1 MVKEVNE
8 VSVIESQMLPVFN
21 APIELE
27 MIGNEYHLK
36 NYDSLVD
43 SLKQFNKQVDN
54 YTYNDNDRQP
64 IKKIKSAANKTI
76 KAFKQEV
83 KKQQEALF
91 SPVTAEAKEIE
102 TLMTKLSKGLAKGLD
117 EDDKRVKAEK
127 KAELTE
133 LFEDAKETIP
143 NLADLDFDFDD
154 VYDVAWLNRTASRN
168 KTIASL
174 DSRMETISM
183 LVANPVLANNDIKE
197 IIEYLE
203 DADWDGL
210 KAQNNLTTLNVNR
223 QEEELNRQLLEEARR
238 RKELEEKE
246 KDILSKD
253 ESVSS
258 AELVTLK
265 DDEAKSMTEAKKLI
279 KVNVSDWARI
289 RDLLLAAQIEFEEVL

>member
-27 MIGNEYHLK
+27 MVGNEYHLK
-36 NYDSLVD
+36 NYESLVD

-102 TLMTKLSKGLAKGLD
+102 KLMTNLSKGLAKGLD

-143 NLADLDFDFDD
+143 NLADRDFDFDD

-183 LVANPVLANNDIKE
+183 LVANPVLANNDIQE

-223 QEEELNRQLLEEARR
+223 QEEELNRQLIEEARR

-253 ESVSS
+253 ESASS

-279 KVNVSDWARI
+279 KVNVSDWARV

>member
-27 MIGNEYHLK
+27 MVDNEYHLK
-36 NYDSLVD
+36 NYESLVD

-91 SPVTAEAKEIE
+91 SPVTSEAKEIE

-143 NLADLDFDFDD
+143 SLADLDFDFDD
-154 VYDVAWLNRTASRN
+154 IYDVAWLNRTASRN

-183 LVANPVLANNDIKE
+183 LVANPVLTNNEIQE

-210 KAQNNLTTLNVNR
+210 KAQNKLTELNVHR
-223 QEEELNRQLLEEARR
+223 QEEELNRQLFEEAKR

-258 AELVTLK
+258 AELVTLN

-279 KVNVSDWARI
+279 KVNVSDWARV

>member
-27 MIGNEYHLK
+27 MVGNEYHLK
-36 NYDSLVD
+36 NYDTLVD

-91 SPVTAEAKEIE
+91 SPVTSEAKEIE

-117 EDDKRVKAEK
+117 EDDKRVKAKK

-143 NLADLDFDFDD
+143 SLADLDFDFDD
-154 VYDVAWLNRTASRN
+154 IYDVAWLNRTASRN

-183 LVANPVLANNDIKE
+183 LVANPVLANNEIQE

-203 DADWDGL
+203 DVDWDGL

-258 AELVTLK
+258 AELVTLN

-279 KVNVSDWARI
+279 KVNVSDWARV

>member
-27 MIGNEYHLK
+27 MVGNEYHLK
-36 NYDSLVD
+36 NYDTLVD

-143 NLADLDFDFDD
+143 SLADLDFDFDD
-154 VYDVAWLNRTASRN
+154 IYDAAWLNRTASRN

-183 LVANPVLANNDIKE
+183 LVANPVLANNDIQE

-210 KAQNNLTTLNVNR
+210 KAQNKLTELNINR
-223 QEEELNRQLLEEARR
+223 QEEELNHQLLEEARR

-258 AELVTLK
+258 AELVTLN

-279 KVNVSDWARI
+279 KVNVSDWARV

>member
-27 MIGNEYHLK
+27 MVNNEYHLK
-36 NYDSLVD
+36 NYESLVD

-91 SPVTAEAKEIE
+91 SPVTTEAKEIE
-102 TLMTKLSKGLAKGLD
+102 KLMTNLSKGLAKGLD

-183 LVANPVLANNDIKE
+183 LVANPVLANNDVQE

-210 KAQNNLTTLNVNR
+210 KAQNKLTELNVHR
-223 QEEELNRQLLEEARR
+223 QEDELNRQLLEEAKR

-246 KDILSKD
+246 KEILSKD

-265 DDEAKSMTEAKKLI
+265 DDEAKSMIEAKKLI
-279 KVNVSDWARI
+279 KVNVSDWARV

>member
-27 MIGNEYHLK
+27 MVGNEYHLK

-83 KKQQEALF
+83 KNQQEALF

-127 KAELTE
+127 KTELTE

-143 NLADLDFDFDD
+143 SLADLDFDFDD
-154 VYDVAWLNRTASRN
+154 IYDVAWLNRTASRN

-183 LVANPVLANNDIKE
+183 LVANPVLANNDIQE

-223 QEEELNRQLLEEARR
+223 QEEELNRQLLEEAKR

-279 KVNVSDWARI
+279 KVNVSDWARV

>member
-1 MVKEVNE
+1 MSNEVKEV
-8 VSVIESQMLPVFN
+8 SLIESQMLPVFK
-21 APIELE
+21 ASIELE
-27 MIGNEYHLK
+27 KIDNEYHLK
-36 NYDSLVD
+36 NYQPLVE
-43 SLKQFNKQVDN
+43 SLKAFNKQVDN
-54 YTYNDNDRQP
+54 YTYNDSDRQP

-91 SPVTAEAKEIE
+91 SPVTKEAKEIE
-102 TLMTKLSKGLAKGLD
+102 TLMTKLSKNLAKGLD

-143 NLADLDFDFDD
+143 NLADLDFDFND
-154 VYDVAWLNRTASRN
+154 VYDASWLNRTASRN

-183 LVANPVLANNDIKE
+183 LVANPVLANNDIQE

-210 KAQNNLTTLNVNR
+210 KAQNSLTTLNVNR
-223 QEEELNRQLLEEARR
+223 QEEELNRQLLEEAKKRQ
-238 RKELEEKE
+238 ELEQKEKE
-246 KDILSKD
+246 VLGKD
-253 ESVSS
+253 ETKSS
-258 AELVTLK
+258 AEIATLDVT
-265 DDEAKSMTEAKKLI
+265 EAKAMTEAKKLI
-279 KVNVSDWARI
+279 KVNVSDWNRV
-289 RDLLLAAQIEFEEVL
+289 RDLLIAAKIEFEEVL

>member
-27 MIGNEYHLK
+27 MVGNEYHLK
-36 NYDSLVD
+36 NYDTLVD

-91 SPVTAEAKEIE
+91 SPVTSEAKEIE
-102 TLMTKLSKGLAKGLD
+102 TLMTNLSKGLAKGLD

-143 NLADLDFDFDD
+143 SLADLDFDFDD
-154 VYDVAWLNRTASRN
+154 IYDVAWLNRTASRN

-183 LVANPVLANNDIKE
+183 LVANPVLTNNEIQE

-210 KAQNNLTTLNVNR
+210 KAQNKLTELNVHR
-223 QEEELNRQLLEEARR
+223 QEEELNRQLFEEAKR

-258 AELVTLK
+258 AELVTLN

-279 KVNVSDWARI
+279 KVNVSDWARV

>member
-27 MIGNEYHLK
+27 MVGNEYHLK

-91 SPVTAEAKEIE
+91 SPVTSEAKEIE

-143 NLADLDFDFDD
+143 SLADLDFDFDD
-154 VYDVAWLNRTASRN
+154 IYDVAWLNRTASRN

-183 LVANPVLANNDIKE
+183 LVANPVLANNDIQE

-279 KVNVSDWARI
+279 KVNVSDWARV

>member
-27 MIGNEYHLK
+27 MVGNEYHLK
-36 NYDSLVD
+36 NYDSLVE
-43 SLKQFNKQVDN
+43 SLKQFNKQVNN

-91 SPVTAEAKEIE
+91 SPVTSEAKEIE

-143 NLADLDFDFDD
+143 SLADLDFDFDD
-154 VYDVAWLNRTASRN
+154 IYDVAWLNRTASRN

-183 LVANPVLANNDIKE
+183 LVANPVLANNDIRE

-210 KAQNNLTTLNVNR
+210 KAQNKLTELNVHR
-223 QEEELNRQLLEEARR
+223 QEEELNRQLLEEAKR

-246 KDILSKD
+246 KEILSKD

-279 KVNVSDWARI
+279 KVNVSDWARV

>member
-27 MIGNEYHLK
+27 MVGNEYHLK
-36 NYDSLVD
+36 NYDSLVE
-43 SLKQFNKQVDN
+43 SLKQFNKQVNN

-91 SPVTAEAKEIE
+91 SPVTSEAKEIE
-102 TLMTKLSKGLAKGLD
+102 KLMTNLSKGLAKGLD

-143 NLADLDFDFDD
+143 SLADLDFDFDD
-154 VYDVAWLNRTASRN
+154 IYDVAWLNRTASRN

-183 LVANPVLANNDIKE
+183 LVANPVLANNDIQE

-258 AELVTLK
+258 AELVTLNG
-265 DDEAKSMTEAKKLI
+265 DEAKSMTEAKKLI
-279 KVNVSDWARI
+279 KVNVSDWARV

>member
-27 MIGNEYHLK
+27 MVDNEYHLK
-36 NYDSLVD
+36 NYESLVD

-102 TLMTKLSKGLAKGLD
+102 KLMTNLSKGLAKGLD

-183 LVANPVLANNDIKE
+183 LVANPVLANNDIQE

-210 KAQNNLTTLNVNR
+210 KAQNKLTELNVHR
-223 QEEELNRQLLEEARR
+223 QEEELNRQLLEEAKR

-246 KDILSKD
+246 KEILSKD
-253 ESVSS
+253 ESASS

-279 KVNVSDWARI
+279 KVNVSDWARV
-289 RDLLLAAQIEFEEVL
+289 RDLLFAAQIEFEEVL

>member
-27 MIGNEYHLK
+27 MVGNEYHLK
-36 NYDSLVD
+36 NYDSLVE
-43 SLKQFNKQVDN
+43 SLKQFNKQVNN

-102 TLMTKLSKGLAKGLD
+102 KLMTNLSKGLAKGLD

-143 NLADLDFDFDD
+143 SLADLDFDFDD
-154 VYDVAWLNRTASRN
+154 IYDVAWLNRTASRN

-183 LVANPVLANNDIKE
+183 LVANPVLANNDIQE

-223 QEEELNRQLLEEARR
+223 QEEELNRQLIEEARR

-258 AELVTLK
+258 AELVTLN

-279 KVNVSDWARI
+279 KVNVSDWARV

>member
-36 NYDSLVD
+36 NYDSLVE
-43 SLKQFNKQVDN
+43 SLKQFNKQVNN

-91 SPVTAEAKEIE
+91 SPVTSEAKEIE

-143 NLADLDFDFDD
+143 SLADLDFDFDD
-154 VYDVAWLNRTASRN
+154 IYDVAWLNRTASRN

-183 LVANPVLANNDIKE
+183 LVANPVLANNDIQE

-279 KVNVSDWARI
+279 KVNVSDWARV

>member
-27 MIGNEYHLK
+27 MVGNEYHLK
-36 NYDSLVD
+36 NYDSLVE
-43 SLKQFNKQVDN
+43 SLKQFNKQVNN

-102 TLMTKLSKGLAKGLD
+102 KLMTNLSKGLAKGLD

-143 NLADLDFDFDD
+143 SLADLNFDFDD
-154 VYDVAWLNRTASRN
+154 IYDVAWLNRTASRN

-183 LVANPVLANNDIKE
+183 LVANPVLANNDIQE

-223 QEEELNRQLLEEARR
+223 QEEELNRQLIEEARR

-258 AELVTLK
+258 AELVTLN

-279 KVNVSDWARI
+279 KVNVSDWARV

>member
-1 MVKEVNE
+1 MTVN
-8 VSVIESQMLPVFN
+8 QL
-21 APIELE
+21 
-27 MIGNEYHLK
+27 
-36 NYDSLVD
+36 
-43 SLKQFNKQVDN
+43 
-54 YTYNDNDRQP
+54 
-64 IKKIKSAANKTI
+64 KKIKSAANKTI

-91 SPVTAEAKEIE
+91 SPVTSEAKEIE
-102 TLMTKLSKGLAKGLD
+102 KLMTKLSKGLAKGLD

-183 LVANPVLANNDIKE
+183 LVANPVLANNDIQE

-210 KAQNNLTTLNVNR
+210 KAQNKLTELNINR

-258 AELVTLK
+258 AELVTLN

-279 KVNVSDWARI
+279 KVNVSDWARV

>member
-1 MVKEVNE
+1 MV
-8 VSVIESQMLPVFN
+8 
-21 APIELE
+21 
-27 MIGNEYHLK
+27 GNEYHLK

-91 SPVTAEAKEIE
+91 SPVTSEAKEIE

-143 NLADLDFDFDD
+143 SLADLDFDFDD
-154 VYDVAWLNRTASRN
+154 IYDVAWLNRTASRN

-183 LVANPVLANNDIKE
+183 LVANPVLANNDIQE

-223 QEEELNRQLLEEARR
+223 QEEELNRQL
-238 RKELEEKE
+238 LEEKE

-279 KVNVSDWARI
+279 KVNVSDWARV

>member
-27 MIGNEYHLK
+27 MVGNEYHLK

-54 YTYNDNDRQP
+54 YTYKDNDRQP

-127 KAELTE
+127 KAEFTE

-143 NLADLDFDFDD
+143 SLADLDFDFDD
-154 VYDVAWLNRTASRN
+154 IYDVAWLNRTASRN

-183 LVANPVLANNDIKE
+183 LVANPVLANNDIQE

-210 KAQNNLTTLNVNR
+210 KAQNKLTELNINR
-223 QEEELNRQLLEEARR
+223 QEEELNRQLLEEAKR

-279 KVNVSDWARI
+279 KVNVSDWARV

>member
-27 MIGNEYHLK
+27 MVGNEYHLK
-36 NYDSLVD
+36 NYESLVD

-91 SPVTAEAKEIE
+91 SPVTAEAKKIE
-102 TLMTKLSKGLAKGLD
+102 KLMTNLSKGLAKGLD

-183 LVANPVLANNDIKE
+183 LVANPVLANNDIQE

-258 AELVTLK
+258 AELVTLN

-279 KVNVSDWARI
+279 KVNVSDWARV

>member
-27 MIGNEYHLK
+27 MVGNEYHLK
-36 NYDSLVD
+36 NYDSLVE
-43 SLKQFNKQVDN
+43 SLKQFNKQVNN

-91 SPVTAEAKEIE
+91 SPVTSEAKEIE
-102 TLMTKLSKGLAKGLD
+102 KLMTNLSKGLAKGLD
-117 EDDKRVKAEK
+117 EDDKRVKVEK

-143 NLADLDFDFDD
+143 SLADLDFDFDD
-154 VYDVAWLNRTASRN
+154 IYDVAWLNRTASRN

-183 LVANPVLANNDIKE
+183 LVTNPVLANNDIQE

-210 KAQNNLTTLNVNR
+210 KAQNKLTELNINR
-223 QEEELNRQLLEEARR
+223 QEEELNRQLLEEAKR

-279 KVNVSDWARI
+279 KVNVSDWARV
-289 RDLLLAAQIEFEEVL
+289 RGLLLAAQIEFEEVL

>member
-36 NYDSLVD
+36 NYDSLVE
-43 SLKQFNKQVDN
+43 SLKQFNKQVNN

-83 KKQQEALF
+83 KKRQEALF
-91 SPVTAEAKEIE
+91 SPVTSEAKEIE

-143 NLADLDFDFDD
+143 SLADLDFDFDD
-154 VYDVAWLNRTASRN
+154 IYDVAWLNRTASRN

-258 AELVTLK
+258 AELVTLN

-279 KVNVSDWARI
+279 KVNVSDWARV

>member
-27 MIGNEYHLK
+27 MVDNEYHLK
-36 NYDSLVD
+36 NYESLVD

-102 TLMTKLSKGLAKGLD
+102 KLMTNLSKGLAKGLD

-143 NLADLDFDFDD
+143 SLADLDFDFDD
-154 VYDVAWLNRTASRN
+154 IYDVVWLNRTASRN

-183 LVANPVLANNDIKE
+183 LVANPVLANNEIQE

-258 AELVTLK
+258 AELVTLN

-279 KVNVSDWARI
+279 KVNVSDWARV

>member
-27 MIGNEYHLK
+27 MVDNEYHLK

-102 TLMTKLSKGLAKGLD
+102 KLMTNLSKGLAKGLD

-143 NLADLDFDFDD
+143 GLADLDFDFDD

-183 LVANPVLANNDIKE
+183 LVANPVLANNDVQE

-210 KAQNNLTTLNVNR
+210 KAQNKLTELNVHR
-223 QEEELNRQLLEEARR
+223 QEEELNRQLLEEAKR

-246 KDILSKD
+246 KEILSKD

-279 KVNVSDWARI
+279 KVNVRDWARV

>member
-27 MIGNEYHLK
+27 MVGNEYHLK
-36 NYDSLVD
+36 NYDTLVD

-91 SPVTAEAKEIE
+91 SPVTSEAKEIE

-127 KAELTE
+127 KAEFTE

-143 NLADLDFDFDD
+143 SLAGLDFDFDD
-154 VYDVAWLNRTASRN
+154 IYDVSWLNRTASRN

-183 LVANPVLANNDIKE
+183 LVANPVLANNDIQE

-258 AELVTLK
+258 AELVTLN

-279 KVNVSDWARI
+279 KVNVSDWARV

>member
-27 MIGNEYHLK
+27 MVGNEYHLK
-36 NYDSLVD
+36 NYDTLVD

-91 SPVTAEAKEIE
+91 SPVTSEAKEIE

-127 KAELTE
+127 KAEFTE

-143 NLADLDFDFDD
+143 SLAGLDFDFDD
-154 VYDVAWLNRTASRN
+154 IYDVSWLNRTASRN

-183 LVANPVLANNDIKE
+183 LVANPVLANNDIQE

-258 AELVTLK
+258 AELVTLN
-265 DDEAKSMTEAKKLI
+265 DDEAKSMTEAK
-279 KVNVSDWARI
+279 
-289 RDLLLAAQIEFEEVL
+289 

>member
-27 MIGNEYHLK
+27 MVGNEYHLK

-83 KKQQEALF
+83 KNQQEALF

-143 NLADLDFDFDD
+143 SLADLDFDFDD
-154 VYDVAWLNRTASRN
+154 IYDVAWLNRTASRN

-183 LVANPVLANNDIKE
+183 LVANPVLANNDIQE

-210 KAQNNLTTLNVNR
+210 KAQNKLAELNINR
-223 QEEELNRQLLEEARR
+223 QEEELNRQLLEEAKR

-279 KVNVSDWARI
+279 KVNVSDWARV

>member
-27 MIGNEYHLK
+27 MVGNEYHLK
-36 NYDSLVD
+36 NYDTLVD

-102 TLMTKLSKGLAKGLD
+102 KLMTNLSKGLAKGLD

-143 NLADLDFDFDD
+143 SLADLDFDFDD
-154 VYDVAWLNRTASRN
+154 IYDVAWLNRTASRN

-183 LVANPVLANNDIKE
+183 LVANPVLANNEIQE

-210 KAQNNLTTLNVNR
+210 KAQNKLTELNINR

-258 AELVTLK
+258 AELVTLN

-279 KVNVSDWARI
+279 KVNVSDWARV

>member
-36 NYDSLVD
+36 NYDSLVE
-43 SLKQFNKQVDN
+43 SLKQFNKQVNN

-91 SPVTAEAKEIE
+91 SPVTSEAKEIE

-143 NLADLDFDFDD
+143 SLADLDFDFDD
-154 VYDVAWLNRTASRN
+154 IYDVAWLNRTASRN

-183 LVANPVLANNDIKE
+183 LVANPVLANNDIQE

-210 KAQNNLTTLNVNR
+210 KAQNKLTELNINR

-258 AELVTLK
+258 AELVTLN

-279 KVNVSDWARI
+279 KVNVSDWARV

>member
-27 MIGNEYHLK
+27 MVGNEYHLK

-143 NLADLDFDFDD
+143 SLADLDFDFDD
-154 VYDVAWLNRTASRN
+154 IYDVAWLNRTASRN

-183 LVANPVLANNDIKE
+183 LVANPVLANNDIQE

-210 KAQNNLTTLNVNR
+210 KAQNKLTELNINR
-223 QEEELNRQLLEEARR
+223 QEEELNRQLLEEAKR

-279 KVNVSDWARI
+279 KVNVSDWARV

>member
-1 MVKEVNE
+1 MPKEVKD
-8 VSVIESQMLPVFN
+8 VSLIESQMLPVFK

-27 MIGNEYHLK
+27 KIDNEYHLK
-36 NYDSLVD
+36 NYQSLVE

-76 KAFKQEV
+76 KTFKQEV

-91 SPVTAEAKEIE
+91 SPVTKEAKEIE
-102 TLMTKLSKGLAKGLD
+102 TLMTKLSKNLAKGLD

-127 KAELTE
+127 KVEFTE
-133 LFEDAKETIP
+133 LFEDAKNTIP

-154 VYDVAWLNRTASRN
+154 VYDVSWLNRTASRN

-183 LVANPVLANNDIKE
+183 LVANPVLANNDIQE

-210 KAQNNLTTLNVNR
+210 KAQNKLTELNVHR
-223 QEEELNRQLLEEARR
+223 QEEELNRQLLEEAKKRQ
-238 RKELEEKE
+238 ELEKKEKE
-246 KDILSKD
+246 VLSKD
-253 ESVSS
+253 ETKSS
-258 AELVTLK
+258 AEMATL
-265 DDEAKSMTEAKKLI
+265 DVNEAKVMTEAKKLI
-279 KVNVSDWARI
+279 KVNVSDWARV
-289 RDLLLAAQIEFEEVL
+289 RDLLIAAKIEFEEVL

>member
-8 VSVIESQMLPVFN
+8 VSVIESQMLPLFN

-27 MIGNEYHLK
+27 MVGSEYHLK
-36 NYDSLVD
+36 NYDTLVD

-83 KKQQEALF
+83 KNQQDALF
-91 SPVTAEAKEIE
+91 SPVTSEAKEIE
-102 TLMTKLSKGLAKGLD
+102 KLMTKLSKGLAKGLD

-143 NLADLDFDFDD
+143 SLADLDFDFDD
-154 VYDVAWLNRTASRN
+154 IYDVAWLNRTASRN

-183 LVANPVLANNDIKE
+183 LVANPVLTNNEIQE

-210 KAQNNLTTLNVNR
+210 KAQNKLTELNVHR
-223 QEEELNRQLLEEARR
+223 QEEELNRQLFEEAKR

-246 KDILSKD
+246 KEILSKD
-253 ESVSS
+253 ESASS

-279 KVNVSDWARI
+279 KVNVSDWARV

>member
-27 MIGNEYHLK
+27 MVNNEYHLK
-36 NYDSLVD
+36 NYESLVD
-43 SLKQFNKQVDN
+43 SLKQFNKQVDS

-183 LVANPVLANNDIKE
+183 LVANPVLANNDVQE

-223 QEEELNRQLLEEARR
+223 QEEELNRQLLEEAKR

-246 KDILSKD
+246 KEILSKD
-253 ESVSS
+253 ESASS

-279 KVNVSDWARI
+279 KVNVSDWARV

>member
-27 MIGNEYHLK
+27 MVDNEYHLK
-36 NYDSLVD
+36 NYDSLVE
-43 SLKQFNKQVDN
+43 SLKQFNKQVNN

-91 SPVTAEAKEIE
+91 SPVTSEAKEIE
-102 TLMTKLSKGLAKGLD
+102 KLMTKLSKGLAKGLD

-143 NLADLDFDFDD
+143 SLADLDFDFDD
-154 VYDVAWLNRTASRN
+154 IYDVAWLNRTASRN

-183 LVANPVLANNDIKE
+183 LVANPVLANNDVQE

-210 KAQNNLTTLNVNR
+210 KAQNKLTELNINR
-223 QEEELNRQLLEEARR
+223 QEEELNRQLLEEAKH

-246 KDILSKD
+246 KEILSKD
-253 ESVSS
+253 ESASS

-279 KVNVSDWARI
+279 KVNVSDWARV

>member
-27 MIGNEYHLK
+27 MVGNEYHLK
-36 NYDSLVD
+36 NYDSLVE

-91 SPVTAEAKEIE
+91 SPVTSEAKEIE
-102 TLMTKLSKGLAKGLD
+102 KLMTKLSKGLAKGLD

-143 NLADLDFDFDD
+143 SLADLDFDFDD
-154 VYDVAWLNRTASRN
+154 IYDVAWLNRTASRN

-183 LVANPVLANNDIKE
+183 LVANPVLANNDIQE

-223 QEEELNRQLLEEARR
+223 QEEELNRQLIEEARR

-258 AELVTLK
+258 AELVTLN

-279 KVNVSDWARI
+279 KVNVSDWARV

>member
-27 MIGNEYHLK
+27 MVGNEYHLK
-36 NYDSLVD
+36 NYDTLVD

-91 SPVTAEAKEIE
+91 SPVTSEAKEIE
-102 TLMTKLSKGLAKGLD
+102 KLMTKLSKGLAKGLD

-143 NLADLDFDFDD
+143 SLADLDFDFDD
-154 VYDVAWLNRTASRN
+154 IYDVAWLNRTASRN

-183 LVANPVLANNDIKE
+183 LVANPVLTNNEIQE

-210 KAQNNLTTLNVNR
+210 KAQNKLTELNVHR

-258 AELVTLK
+258 AELVTLN

-279 KVNVSDWARI
+279 KVNVRDWARV

>member
-27 MIGNEYHLK
+27 MVDNEYHLK
-36 NYDSLVD
+36 NYDSLVE
-43 SLKQFNKQVDN
+43 SLKQFNKQVNN

-91 SPVTAEAKEIE
+91 SPVTSEAKEIE

-143 NLADLDFDFDD
+143 SLADLDFDFDD

-183 LVANPVLANNDIKE
+183 LVANPVLANNDIQE

-210 KAQNNLTTLNVNR
+210 KAQNKLTELNINR
-223 QEEELNRQLLEEARR
+223 QEDELNRQLLEEARR

-258 AELVTLK
+258 AELVTLN

-279 KVNVSDWARI
+279 KVNVSDWARV

>member
-279 KVNVSDWARI
+279 KVNVSDWARV

>member
-27 MIGNEYHLK
+27 MVGNEYHLK
-36 NYDSLVD
+36 NYDTLVD

-91 SPVTAEAKEIE
+91 SPVTNEAKEIE

-143 NLADLDFDFDD
+143 SLADLDFDFDD
-154 VYDVAWLNRTASRN
+154 IYDVAWLNRTASRN

-183 LVANPVLANNDIKE
+183 LVANPVLANNDIQE

-210 KAQNNLTTLNVNR
+210 KAQNKLTELNVHR
-223 QEEELNRQLLEEARR
+223 QEEELNRQLFEEAKR

-246 KDILSKD
+246 KEILSKD
-253 ESVSS
+253 ESASS

-279 KVNVSDWARI
+279 KVNVSDWARV

>member
-27 MIGNEYHLK
+27 IIGNEYHLK
-36 NYDSLVD
+36 NYDSLVE
-43 SLKQFNKQVDN
+43 SLKQFNKQVNN

-91 SPVTAEAKEIE
+91 SPVTSEAKEIE

-143 NLADLDFDFDD
+143 SLADLDFDFDD
-154 VYDVAWLNRTASRN
+154 IYDVAWLNRTASRN

-258 AELVTLK
+258 AELVTLN

-279 KVNVSDWARI
+279 KVNVSDWARV